1 MEDVCIHNAPWSTCY
16 ICNGDYLRDRARRQP
31 KATTSPRRDRI
42 ARRGRSGTGGT
53 PIVRP
58 PEDAV
63 HIYPDSEA
71 SFRKLNANTR
81 HVRIIG
87 MPLAKVITRILRLAP
102 NVTTIYVGVRLELVA
117 VKIQRQLARRGIMLI
132 GSAR

>member
-16 ICNGDYLRDRARRQP
+16 ICNGDHFRDRARRQP

-53 PIVRP
+53 PLVRP

-63 HIYPDSEA
+63 HVYPDSEA
-71 SFRKLNANTR
+71 SFRKLNANT
-81 HVRIIG
+81 
-87 MPLAKVITRILRLAP
+87 L
-102 NVTTIYVGVRLELVA
+102 YVGVRLELVGA
-117 VKIQRQLARRGIMLI
+117 KIQRQLARRGIMLI
-132 GSAR
+132 GSAC